1 VGAIVSYAS
10 NGSEAHG
17 YLALPAAPSPA
28 IVVVHEW
35 WGLVDQLKRTCDR
48 YADAGFV
55 ALAPDLYGGAATDDR
70 EEAARRM
77 LGLDPA
83 KATSELAG
91 AVDHL
96 LGLEATN
103 SAQVGVTGFC
113 MGGGLALLLACQRPD
128 AVGAIVTYYAAIPW
142 PGHEP
147 DYSSLAGA
155 VQGHYAEKDA
165 FAPPS
170 MVVELEMTLRG
181 LGKRVELFIYPG
193 TDRGFFNEDRHS
205 AHDPVAARQAWER
218 TLGFLRAHVR

>member
-1 VGAIVSYAS
+1 MGAIVTYPA
-10 NGSEAHG
+10 NGSEARG

-28 IVVVHEW
+28 VVVVHEW
-35 WGLVDQLKRTCDR
+35 WGMVDQLRRTCDR
-48 YADAGFV
+48 YAEAGFV
-55 ALAPDLYGGAATDDR
+55 ALAPDLYRGSSTEDPED
-70 EEAARRM
+70 AARRM

-83 KATSELAG
+83 QATSELAA

-96 LGLEATN
+96 LDHEATT
-103 SAQVGVTGFC
+103 SARVGVTGFC

-128 AVGAIVTYYAAIPW
+128 AVGAVVAFYAAIPW
-142 PGHEP
+142 PGHQP
-147 DYSSLAGA
+147 DYSSLAA
-155 VQGHYAEKDA
+155 AMQGHYAEKDA

-193 TDRGFFNEDRHS
+193 TDRGFFNEDHPS
-205 AHDPVAARQAWER
+205 VHHPAAARQAWER

>member
-10 NGSEAHG
+10 NGSEGHG

-28 IVVVHEW
+28 VIVVHEW

-48 YADAGFV
+48 YAEAGFV
-55 ALAPDLYGGAATDDR
+55 ALAPDLYRGAATDDPD
-70 EEAARRM
+70 EASRRM
-77 LGLDPA
+77 LGLDPL
-83 KATSELAG
+83 KATGELAA

-96 LGLEATN
+96 LSHEAT
-103 SAQVGVTGFC
+103 SSSRVGVTGFC

-142 PGHEP
+142 PGHQP
-147 DYSSLAGA
+147 DYPSLTAA

-165 FAPPS
+165 VAPPS
-170 MVVELEMTLRG
+170 MVVELETTLRG

-205 AHDPVAARQAWER
+205 AHHPAAARQAWER
-218 TLGFLRAHVR
+218 TLGFLRANVR

>member
-1 VGAIVSYAS
+1 MGAMVSYPS

-17 YLALPAAPSPA
+17 YLALPVTPSPA

-48 YADAGFV
+48 YAEAGFV
-55 ALAPDLYGGAATDDR
+55 ALAPDLYEGAATDDR
-70 EEAARRM
+70 NEAGRRM
-77 LGLDPA
+77 LGLDPD

-96 LGLEATN
+96 LRHEATS
-103 SAQVGVTGFC
+103 SARVGVTGFC

-128 AVGAIVTYYAAIPW
+128 AVSAVVTYYAAVPW
-142 PGHEP
+142 PGHQP
-147 DYSSLAGA
+147 DYSALAA
-155 VQGHYAEKDA
+155 PMQGHYAEKDA

-170 MVVELEMTLRG
+170 MVVELETTLRG

-193 TDRGFFNEDRHS
+193 TDRGFFNEDHRSVH
-205 AHDPVAARQAWER
+205 HPVAARQAWER
-218 TLGFLRAHVR
+218 TLGFLRVHVR